1 MQNRFTSQKPLLKS
15 GNRPYYLHRML
26 TRLSVKNLALVEK
39 LALAFEP
46 GLNVI
51 TGETGAGKSILIGA
65 LGLLLGERA
74 DKKIIRTGED
84 ACTAEATLE
93 LEKPDEINALLE
105 SLGLEPCEDGQL
117 IIRRVVK
124 ASGANQQTINDSPVT
139 IQALRQL
146 GELLVDMH
154 GPHDHQ
160 SLLSRTAQLAILDA
174 YGRTATEAS
183 AYRTAWGHRSSVL
196 QRIEELQGVD
206 ADVEAQIDL
215 LSFRI
220 KEIEE
225 VAPVEGEEEQLI
237 QEHTTVSHAQRI
249 RELGEGIGQTLTE
262 SEASVFDQMAA
273 AQKMLEELAN
283 LIDDG
288 PTWKAEAKS
297 IAVSVKE
304 LSAVIASRL
313 EQIETDPSRLE
324 WLESRMAAYA
334 KLRRK
339 YGGSVEAA
347 LAMLE
352 QSRQKLHN
360 LQTRGEQLAKLQQ
373 ELARIEKELMAAGR
387 KLREKRARA
396 AAKLAGEITQH
407 LRDLGFVHGVFSV
420 ELTDVE
426 PRASGLD
433 EVEFGFAPN
442 LGESKKP
449 LREIASSG
457 EISRVMLATKA
468 VLAAHD
474 RIPVL
479 VFDEVDA
486 NVGGEMGA
494 AIGRKLK
501 VLAGARQVICI
512 THLPQVAAMG
522 ATHFAVKKQ
531 VKDQRTHSL
540 VDKLDR
546 PARVEEI
553 ARMLG
558 GRDVTS
564 AVMQHAKELLGK

>member
-1 MQNRFTSQKPLLKS
+1 
-15 GNRPYYLHRML
+15 ML
-26 TRLSVKNLALVEK
+26 THLTVKNLALVEK
-39 LALAFEP
+39 LTLALTP

-65 LGLLLGERA
+65 LGLLLGDRA
-74 DKKIIRTGED
+74 DKKIIRTGEES
-84 ACTAEATLE
+84 CTAEAMLE
-93 LEKPDEINALLE
+93 LEHPDDVNALLM
-105 SLGLEPCEDGQL
+105 SLGLEPCEAGQL
-117 IIRRVVK
+117 IIRRTVK
-124 ASGANQQTINDSPVT
+124 ASGANTQTINDAPVT
-139 IQALRQL
+139 INALKQL

-174 YGRTATEAS
+174 YGRTGAELS
-183 AYRTAWGHRSSVL
+183 AYATIWQKQNQL
-196 QRIEELQGVD
+196 LERIAALQGPD

-215 LSFRI
+215 LAFRI

-225 VAPVEGEEEQLI
+225 MAPQEGEEERI
-237 QEHTTVSHAQRI
+237 VQEHTTVSHAQRI
-249 RELGEGIGQTLTE
+249 RELGDGITQTLTE
-262 SEASVFDQMAA
+262 TEASIFDGMASV
-273 AQKMLEELAN
+273 QKMLDELAG
-283 LIDDG
+283 LVPEG
-288 PTWKAEAKS
+288 PAWKAEAKS
-297 IAVSVKE
+297 IAVGVKE

-313 EQIETDPSRLE
+313 EQIEADPARLA

-334 KLRRK
+334 RLKRK
-339 YGGSVEAA
+339 YGGSVETA
-347 LAMLE
+347 LATLE
-352 QSRQKLHN
+352 QSRQKLHD
-360 LQTRGEQLAKLQQ
+360 LKTRGEQLAQLEEEQRKIQG
-373 ELARIEKELMAAGR
+373 ELASAGK

-396 AAKLAGEITQH
+396 ATKLADEITRQ
-407 LRDLGFVHGVFSV
+407 LRDLGFAHGVFSV
-420 ELTDVE
+420 ELTGAE
-426 PRASGLD
+426 PRASGMD
-433 EVEFGFAPN
+433 EVDFGFAPN
-442 LGESKKP
+442 VGESKKP
-449 LREIASSG
+449 LRDIASSG

-522 ATHFAVKKQ
+522 NTHFAVSKQ
-531 VKDQRTHSL
+531 VKDQRTRSL
-540 VDKLDR
+540 VTSLDE
-546 PARVEEI
+546 PARIEEI

-564 AVMQHAKELLGK
+564 AVMQHAKELLALNIRSK

>member
-1 MQNRFTSQKPLLKS
+1 
-15 GNRPYYLHRML
+15 ML
-26 TRLSVKNLALVEK
+26 VRLSVKNLALVEK
-39 LALAFEP
+39 LSIEFAP

-84 ACTAEATLE
+84 ACSAEAELE
-93 LEKPDEINALLE
+93 LEDPTDVNALLD
-105 SLGLEPCEDGQL
+105 SLGLEPCDDGQL
-117 IIRRVVK
+117 IIRRIIK
-124 ASGANQQTINDSPVT
+124 ANGSNQQTINDHAVT
-139 IQALRQL
+139 IQALKQL

-160 SLLSRTAQLAILDA
+160 SLLSRTAQLSILDA
-174 YGRTATEAS
+174 YGRCEKDLAS
-183 AYRTAWGHRSSVL
+183 YRIAWDARREILDMIVS
-196 QRIEELQGVD
+196 LQGDD

-220 KEIEE
+220 KEIEQLG
-225 VAPVEGEEEQLI
+225 PVEGEEEQLI
-237 QEHTTVSHAQRI
+237 QEHKTVSHAQRI
-249 RELGEGIGQTLTE
+249 REVGENISSVLTE
-262 SEASVFDQMAA
+262 SESSLFDGMATV
-273 AQKMLEELAN
+273 QKLADELAE
-283 LIDDG
+283 LVDDG
-288 PTWKAEAKS
+288 PAWKAEAKS
-297 IAVSVKE
+297 LAVGIKE
-304 LSAVIASRL
+304 LSASIRMRL
-313 EQIETDPSRLE
+313 DNIETDPARLE
-324 WLESRMAAYA
+324 WLENRMAGYQ

-339 YGGSVEAA
+339 YGGSVAAA
-347 LAMLE
+347 LALLE
-352 QSRQKLHN
+352 QSRTKLSSLKN
-360 LQTRGEQLAKLQQ
+360 RGEQLASLQRKLG
-373 ELARIEKELMAAGR
+373 ETEKLMTAAGR
-387 KLREKRARA
+387 ALTQKRSKA
-396 AAKLAGEITQH
+396 AEKLAAEITGH
-407 LRDLGFVHGVFSV
+407 LRDLGFAHGVFSV
-420 ELTDVE
+420 ELSACE

-433 EVEFGFAPN
+433 DVEFGFAPN

-449 LREIASSG
+449 LRDIASSG

-474 RIPVL
+474 KIPVL

-486 NVGGEMGA
+486 NVGGEMGN

-501 VLAGARQVICI
+501 VLAGARQVLCI

-522 ATHFAVKKQ
+522 STHFAVRKQ
-531 VKDQRTHSL
+531 VRDQRTLSL
-540 VDKLDR
+540 VDRLDK

-564 AVMQHAKELLGK
+564 AVMTHARELLAAK

>member
-1 MQNRFTSQKPLLKS
+1 
-15 GNRPYYLHRML
+15 ML

-39 LALAFEP
+39 LTLAFAP

-65 LGLLLGERA
+65 LGLVLGERA
-74 DKKIIRTGED
+74 DKKIIRTGEES
-84 ACTAEATLE
+84 CTAEATLE
-93 LEKPDEINALLE
+93 LEHPAEVNALLE
-105 SLGLEPCEDGQL
+105 SLGLDPCEDGQL

-124 ASGANQQTINDSPVT
+124 ASGANQQTINDASVT

-174 YGRTATEAS
+174 YGRTAAEAA
-183 AYRTAWGHRSSVL
+183 AYRSAWGQRHSVL
-196 QRIEELQGVD
+196 QRIGELQGVD
-206 ADVEAQIDL
+206 ADVDAQIDL
-215 LSFRI
+215 LSFRV

-225 VAPVEGEEEQLI
+225 IAPVEGEEEQLI

-249 RELGEGIGQTLTE
+249 RELGEGIGQALTE
-262 SEASVFDQMAA
+262 SETSVFDGMAA
-273 AQKMLEELAN
+273 AQKMLDELAH
-283 LIDDG
+283 LVDDG
-288 PTWKAEAKS
+288 PAWLAEAKS
-297 IAVSVKE
+297 IAVGVKE

-313 EQIETDPSRLE
+313 ENIETDPSRLE
-324 WLESRMAAYA
+324 WLEARMAAYA
-334 KLRRK
+334 KVRRK

-347 LAMLE
+347 LAILE
-352 QSRQKLHN
+352 QSRQKLHD
-360 LQTRGEQLAKLQQ
+360 LQTRGEQLVKLQQ
-373 ELARIEKELMAAGR
+373 ELARIDKELMAAGR
-387 KLREKRARA
+387 KLREKRAKA
-396 AAKLAGEITQH
+396 AAKLADEITQH
-407 LRDLGFVHGVFSV
+407 LRDLGFAHGVFSV
-420 ELTDVE
+420 ELTDTDE
-426 PRASGLD
+426 PRASGID

-449 LREIASSG
+449 LRDIASSG

-501 VLAGARQVICI
+501 MLAGARQVICI

-522 ATHFAVKKQ
+522 TTHFAVKKQ
-531 VKDQRTHSL
+531 IKDQRTHTL
-540 VDKLDR
+540 VDTLDQT
-546 PARVEEI
+546 ARAEEI

>member
-1 MQNRFTSQKPLLKS
+1 
-15 GNRPYYLHRML
+15 ML

-39 LALAFEP
+39 LSLDFER

-84 ACTAEATLE
+84 VCSAEAVFE
-93 LEKPDEINALLE
+93 LGHPDDVNELLG
-105 SLGLEPCEDGQL
+105 SLGLEPCEGGQL

-124 ASGANQQTINDSPVT
+124 ASGANQQAINDAPVT
-139 IQALRQL
+139 IQALKHV

-174 YGRTATEAS
+174 YGRTGAEVA
-183 AYRTAWGHRSSVL
+183 AYRAVWEQRHAVL
-196 QRIEELQGVD
+196 ARIQALQGVD

-215 LSFRI
+215 LSFRV

-225 VAPVEGEEEQLI
+225 IAPEAGEEERLM

-249 RELGEGIGQTLTE
+249 RELGDGITQALTE
-262 SEASVFDQMAA
+262 SEASVFDGMAS
-273 AQKMLEELAN
+273 AQKMLDELAD
-283 LIDDG
+283 LVDDG
-288 PTWKAEAKS
+288 PAWKAEAKT
-297 IAVSVKE
+297 IAVGVRE
-304 LSAVIASRL
+304 LSAAIASRL
-313 EQIETDPSRLE
+313 EQIETDPARLE
-324 WLESRMAAYA
+324 WLEARMAAYA

-347 LAMLE
+347 LEALE
-352 QSRQKLHN
+352 SSRLKLHD
-360 LQTRGEQLAKLQQ
+360 LKTRGEQLARLDVERQKLDQG
-373 ELARIEKELMAAGR
+373 LVVTGK
-387 KLREKRARA
+387 KLREKRAKA
-396 AAKLAGEITQH
+396 AAKLSDEITRH
-407 LRDLGFVHGVFSV
+407 LRDLGFAHGVFSV
-420 ELTDVE
+420 ELTGAE
-426 PRASGLD
+426 ARASGID
-433 EVEFGFAPN
+433 DVEFGFAPN

-449 LREIASSG
+449 LRDIASSG

-474 RIPVL
+474 RIPLL

-501 VLAGARQVICI
+501 VLADARQVICI

-522 ATHFAVKKQ
+522 GTHFAVRKQ

-540 VDKLDR
+540 VDQLDK
-546 PARVEEI
+546 PARIDEI

-564 AVMQHAKELLGK
+564 AVMRHAKELLGK